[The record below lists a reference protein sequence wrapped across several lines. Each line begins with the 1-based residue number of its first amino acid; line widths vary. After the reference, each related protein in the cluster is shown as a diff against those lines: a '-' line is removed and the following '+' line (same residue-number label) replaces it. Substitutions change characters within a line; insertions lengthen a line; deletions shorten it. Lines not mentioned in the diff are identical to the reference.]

1 MKCSAVVIIFL
12 NKVIEIFINNVFFLQ
27 IPYIDPI
34 LTIPI
39 YLLKFAEVKA
49 FLFQPQLCRTFY
61 SNNLHNI
68 VGSVLS
74 VTLMAL
80 FGGI

>member
-39 YLLKFAEVKA
+39 YLLKFAEVNA

>member
-1 MKCSAVVIIFL
+1 MKCNAAVIIFT
-12 NKVIEIFINNVFFLQ
+12 NKVIEICINNLYFLR
-27 IPYIDPI
+27 IPYINFMAVISINLP
-34 LTIPI
+34 
-39 YLLKFAEVKA
+39 KFAEVKA
-49 FLFQPQLCRTFY
+49 FLFQLQLCRTFY

>member
-1 MKCSAVVIIFL
+1 MHKQS
-12 NKVIEIFINNVFFLQ
+12 FFLQ
-27 IPYIDPI
+27 NLYINLMAVI
-34 LTIPI
+34 SMN
-39 YLLKFAEVKA
+39 LLKFAEVKA

>member
-1 MKCSAVVIIFL
+1 MKALVL
-12 NKVIEIFINNVFFLQ
+12 NIRGARYQKTLKHLHEEKKQ
-27 IPYIDPI
+27 IKSI
-34 LTIPI
+34 LF
-39 YLLKFAEVKA
+39 KFK
-49 FLFQPQLCRTFY
+49 LCRTFY

-74 VTLMAL
+74 VTLMVL

>member
-1 MKCSAVVIIFL
+1 MHEQS
-12 NKVIEIFINNVFFLQ
+12 FFLQ
-27 IPYIDPI
+27 IPYIT
-34 LTIPI
+34 LMVANAI
-39 YLLKFAEVKA
+39 YLMKFAEVKA

>member
-1 MKCSAVVIIFL
+1 MHNIFL
-12 NKVIEIFINNVFFLQ
+12 H
-27 IPYIDPI
+27 IPYIY
-34 LTIPI
+34 LMAAGSI

-80 FGGI
+80 FGGF

>member
-1 MKCSAVVIIFL
+1 MQYIGHKMQHIGNFQQNKPQSASSDRKGQEGPF
-12 NKVIEIFINNVFFLQ
+12 
-27 IPYIDPI
+27 
-34 LTIPI
+34 
-39 YLLKFAEVKA
+39 LLKFREGRTFRKRSHI
-49 FLFQPQLCRTFY
+49 LGKGRTFY
-61 SNNLHNI
+61 SDNLHNI

>member
-1 MKCSAVVIIFL
+1 MAAVS
-12 NKVIEIFINNVFFLQ
+12 
-27 IPYIDPI
+27 
-34 LTIPI
+34 I

-74 VTLMAL
+74 VNLNGAIWWNLELNEYFTGAS
-80 FGGI
+80 FAKIGITYKKFLL

>member
-1 MKCSAVVIIFL
+1 MH
-12 NKVIEIFINNVFFLQ
+12 NFFLH
-27 IPYIDPI
+27 IPYIY
-34 LTIPI
+34 LMAAVSI